1 MKDLS
6 KIKLIISDF
15 DQTLTTNHNQVDEIT
30 ANKINQFIDLGYTF
44 GIATG
49 RSLPLFKDRI
59 PELKLGHHIIP
70 LITYQGAVI
79 ANSLGMIEYE
89 KSIPKNIVMKVVKYL
104 EEKKLYFHLSTST
117 DIHVIDYM
125 KDSLFFNRV
134 ERFAEIAN
142 YSESLYNFVVDN
154 PNLNI
159 LQISILSEPEDTDR
173 VRDSLNELFKNEVL
187 FVKSHPQIIETTE
200 ITTSKANA
208 VKQLQKNMN
217 LKNDEIMVIGDS
229 LNDLSMFETDFIKV
243 AVSNAESILKEKAD
257 YISSSSSDLGVAKMI
272 DKIILAKEQSLN
284 N

>member
-89 KSIPKNIVMKVVKYL
+89 KVIPRDIVIKVVKHL
-104 EEKKLYFHLSTST
+104 EEKKLYFHLSTAT
-117 DIHVIDYM
+117 DLYVIDYM
-125 KDSLFFNRV
+125 KDLLFFNRV

-142 YSESLYNFVVDN
+142 YSESLYNFVMDN

-159 LQISILSEPEDTDR
+159 LQISILSEPEDTDK
-173 VRDSLNELFKNEVL
+173 VRDSLNDLFKDEVL

-208 VKQLQKNMN
+208 VKQLQKSMN
-217 LKNDEIMVIGDS
+217 LKNDEIMIIGDS
-229 LNDLSMFETDFIKV
+229 LNDLSMFETGFVKV
-243 AVSNAESILKEKAD
+243 AVANAEPILKEKAD
-257 YISSSSSDLGVAKMI
+257 YISSSSSDLGVAKII
-272 DKIILAKEQSLN
+272 DKIILAKEQSLDN
-284 N
+284 